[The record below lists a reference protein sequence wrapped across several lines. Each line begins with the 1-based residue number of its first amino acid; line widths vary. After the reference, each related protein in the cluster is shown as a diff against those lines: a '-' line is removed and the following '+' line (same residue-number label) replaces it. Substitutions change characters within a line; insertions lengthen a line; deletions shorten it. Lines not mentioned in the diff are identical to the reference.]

1 MLAIQIGYGN
11 GKSEEMVF
19 PLDDAGKSK
28 IDALRE
34 EAEGGNEELTIRS
47 SRSSVQKLPSCIN
60 GMEFD
65 RQSQKELEFLNERF
79 GHLTRAEQDILSAML
94 EMEEPE
100 TLKEIINLSYNLSN
114 YELLRDVSDSGRIA
128 AELLSRDK
136 KIEVPEELWSMLD
149 FERIRERYFDT
160 HQGAYGPSGLVL
172 KCEEKEFTQ
181 VYDRFLPD
189 PGYEKD
195 GLFLVHLYRMSGNKP
210 LHYTISLPAEEEKQS
225 MAKQAL
231 GIRDFSECRMNQ
243 YGGSLDELKGYLPL
257 AKDVESLN
265 QFAKLLKEQVL
276 ADGLQN
282 VNRLMAALEAE
293 CSRSMEDAAMV
304 AKNLSRY
311 QIMEEM
317 KSPDAYARFKMEQD
331 GSVFATSI
339 CRNYLD
345 WYGLGEELL
354 KRDGVMMTAHGLVTC
369 EDWCCERLP
378 DEVVVTRLYSPLAG
392 TIEDEEEYS
401 STLPALSLPGYEYD
415 IKKAIQGDYIQGV
428 RSGLAEYMDHQL
440 LKQRVISMFPTV
452 ESYQYKL
459 WGVLEVKSWGKL
471 QPEEWEF
478 IKDQWAGQAADGWGE
493 GFEQREIDCGEGVSL
508 YVHFYTGEMRIHT
521 EQELK
526 RIAKEQPDMQ
536 MGGMA

>member
-1 MLAIQIGYGN
+1 MLAIQIGYDN

-34 EAEGGNEELTIRS
+34 EAERGNEELTIRS

-79 GHLTRAEQDILSAML
+79 GHLTREEQDTLSAVL

-136 KIEVPEELWSMLD
+136 KIEVPEELWPMLD
-149 FERIRERYFDT
+149 FERIRERYFDM
-160 HQGAYGPSGLVL
+160 HQGAYCPSGLVL

-210 LHYTISLPAEEEKQS
+210 LHYSISLPVEEEKQS

-276 ADGLQN
+276 IDGLQN
-282 VNRLMAALEAE
+282 VNRLMAW
-293 CSRSMEDAAMV
+293 
-304 AKNLSRY
+304 K
-311 QIMEEM
+311 
-317 KSPDAYARFKMEQD
+317 
-331 GSVFATSI
+331 
-339 CRNYLD
+339 
-345 WYGLGEELL
+345 
-354 KRDGVMMTAHGLVTC
+354 
-369 EDWCCERLP
+369 
-378 DEVVVTRLYSPLAG
+378 
-392 TIEDEEEYS
+392 
-401 STLPALSLPGYEYD
+401 
-415 IKKAIQGDYIQGV
+415 
-428 RSGLAEYMDHQL
+428 
-440 LKQRVISMFPTV
+440 
-452 ESYQYKL
+452 
-459 WGVLEVKSWGKL
+459 
-471 QPEEWEF
+471 
-478 IKDQWAGQAADGWGE
+478 
-493 GFEQREIDCGEGVSL
+493 
-508 YVHFYTGEMRIHT
+508 
-521 EQELK
+521 
-526 RIAKEQPDMQ
+526 
-536 MGGMA
+536 